1 MMKTFSGAVTEVAKA
16 NPELNEAY
24 QIVQQAA
31 QRTR

>member
-1 MMKTFSGAVTEVAKA
+1 MMKTFSGAVAEVAKA
-16 NPELNEAY
+16 SPDLNEAY